1 VYGSNGDSMINLKAP
16 WPILL
21 KEDYINVILPTY
33 ATLFPEIKM
42 QS

>member
-1 VYGSNGDSMINLKAP
+1 VYGCNVDSVINLKVP
-16 WPILL
+16 WHIFL
-21 KEDYINVILPTY
+21 KEEYINVILPTY